1 MKMPYYQMLEELRG
15 SMEGYFFNFPKHKC
29 EIASEITRLAIPE
42 LEKISGEYVLNSILS
57 VSHSWNYDP
66 QRNLYIDLTSDQ
78 FSKINPRILVTEE
91 TDKRFRRTEKN
102 TPNPFE
108 EETHN
113 NANIFL
119 IKFKS
124 LHGIKV

>member
-1 MKMPYYQMLEELRG
+1 
-15 SMEGYFFNFPKHKC
+15 
-29 EIASEITRLAIPE
+29 
-42 LEKISGEYVLNSILS
+42 LS
-57 VSHSWNYDP
+57 VAHSWNYDP
-66 QRNLYIDLTSDQ
+66 KRSLYIDLTADQ
-78 FSKINPRILVTEE
+78 FSKLNPRILITEE
-91 TDKRFRRTEKN
+91 IDKRFRRTEEKMH
-102 TPNPFE
+102 NPFE